1 MTRVSYEQ
9 LHKYD
14 KYKTREQNV
23 FTLVLLLVAVLI
35 VLFFLFRFIVG
46 TSRVSG
52 NSMDPTLVDG
62 QSVFFTRV
70 HISYRVGDI
79 VCITM
84 PNGDSY
90 VKRVVAVPG
99 DVVELKEGVLYVNGA
114 AQETFGHGQTLPQEA
129 SIEYPYT
136 VEAEKYFVLG
146 DNREASVDSR
156 SFGAVYRSQI
166 LGRLPHQ

>member
-1 MTRVSYEQ
+1 MTRASYEQ
-9 LHKYD
+9 LHRYD

-23 FTLVLLLVAVLI
+23 FTLVLSLVAVLM
-35 VLFFLFRFIVG
+35 VLFFLLRFVVG

-52 NSMDPTLVDG
+52 TSMDPTLVDG
-62 QSVFFTRV
+62 QTVFFTRIHV
-70 HISYRVGDI
+70 SYKPGDI
-79 VCITM
+79 VCISM
-84 PNGDSY
+84 PNGDNY

-99 DVVELKEGVLYVNGA
+99 DVVELKEGVLYVNDA
-114 AQETFGHGQTLPQEA
+114 PYEVYGHGQTLPQEA
-129 SIEYPYT
+129 SVEYPYT

-166 LGRLPHQ
+166 LGKIAHQ